1 MPLKRNM
8 PFSDKCQ
15 TNGLEFERLALYVD
29 FVTFDAFGRSL
40 FHAGKILETA

>member
-1 MPLKRNM
+1 MPLKRSM

-15 TNGLEFERLALYVD
+15 TNGLEFERLALYID
-29 FVTFDAFGRSL
+29 FVTFDTFGCSL